1 MSTFSQLMTQRA
13 AAGAA
18 YASAVDALK
27 TAYINLAALDRTME
41 NRNVAA
47 PIPSV
52 TIYGPLPNGGG
63 QAPVLSFLRDKNAL
77 IELVRL
83 LQHAEFTPG
92 RKQQDWQAQFDT
104 ASNAQIAS
112 FTLGQI
118 AASIQNVGFRL

>member
-47 PIPSV
+47 GVPQVGLPV
-52 TIYGPLPNGGG
+52 GYVAGWLPNPG
-63 QAPVLSFLRDKNAL
+63 APGPILSFLRDKNAL
-77 IELVRL
+77 VELVRL

-92 RKQQDWQAQFDT
+92 LKQQDWQTQIDT
-104 ASNAQIAS
+104 ASNTQIAS
-112 FTLGQI
+112 FTQG
-118 AASIQNVGFRL
+118 

>member
-1 MSTFSQLMTQRA
+1 MSTFSQLTTQRA

-27 TAYINLAALDRTME
+27 TAYINLAALDRTLE

-47 PIPSV
+47 GYPMTGDPPGYV
-52 TIYGPLPNGGG
+52 AGFLPNPG
-63 QAPVLSFLRDKNAL
+63 APAVLSFLRDKSAL

-92 RKQQDWQAQFDT
+92 LKQQNWQAQIET
-104 ASNAQIAS
+104 ASNTQIAS
-112 FTLGQI
+112 FTLG
-118 AASIQNVGFRL
+118 